1 MINNGLTSQTIK
13 AIDDYTINEIGIP
26 SMVLM
31 ERAALSITQKLL
43 SKNGDSDNSYAI
55 VCGTG
60 NNGGDGLAVGRMLHQ
75 ADKTVRIYLVGN
87 TDKASEGFTKQLQI
101 AQNLGLAIQT
111 LDTDPSE
118 PIRGDI
124 VLDALFGIGLSRNVK
139 GPYKTAIEK
148 INRFEGLIIAV
159 DVPSGLSANTGRPM
173 GIAVKADATYTIG
186 FMKKGFE
193 QEDAADYTRELYLLD
208 IGYPNDTLL
217 RNIIEE
223 EEAND

>member
-13 AIDDYTINEIGIP
+13 AIDDYTINKIGIP

-43 SKNGDSDNSYAI
+43 SKNGYSYKTYAI

-87 TDKASEGFTKQLQI
+87 TDKASEGFTKQLRI
-101 AQNLGLAIQT
+101 AHNLGLDIQT
-111 LDTDPSE
+111 LDTDLSE

-124 VLDALFGIGLSRNVK
+124 VLDALFGIGLSRNVE

-148 INRFEGLIIAV
+148 MGHFEGPIIAV

-173 GIAVKADATYTIG
+173 GNAVKADVTYTIG

-193 QEDAADYTRELYLLD
+193 YEDSATFTGELTVLD
-208 IGYPNDTLL
+208 IGYPNDSLL
-217 RNIIEE
+217 AEIFEE
-223 EEAND
+223 DEIND